1 MKFIKNFFWIFLL
14 LVIGGYFSVAE
25 AVQCSRSSYLVNAQM
40 PLAVNNLTVGP
51 DTPNGTVI
59 FRQQFRVGGMLT
71 TFCQASNS
79 SYDVYKKYTYLDL
92 PLTASSWRGGIFPNG
107 TIYQTGV
114 QGIGVM
120 MAAENGPLPREVQTK
135 YRTPAYKP
143 YNHNFKNFLID
154 LFFIKIGNIQPGT
167 IKGINLPTGAISFR
181 APGADILLAR
191 LAITGSINIVSQTC
205 RVSNVTVPM
214 GQHKIGDKL
223 TGVGKTTEWIDASI
237 RLTNCPRFYGTLN
250 DGNNT
255 YYNYTTGASNTGT
268 FTRNTLGASIS
279 PNTSVFDNSKGILN
293 IKSTTNSAKGVA
305 IQLAEFSNGNFK
317 DYIEFGSII
326 NYDLNNNS
334 STTVTI
340 PLRARYIQTESKVTP
355 GRADATA
362 TFTLTYK

>member
-1 MKFIKNFFWIFLL
+1 MKCIKNFFWIFLL
-14 LVIGGYFSVAE
+14 LVIGGYSSVAE
-25 AVQCSRSSYLVNAQM
+25 AVQCSRTSSLVNAQM

-59 FRQQFRVGGMLT
+59 FRQDFRLGQQLIVD
-71 TFCQASNS
+71 CNS
-79 SYDVYKKYTYLDL
+79 SRSQYQTYKSYNYAYRPL
-92 PLTASSWRGGIFPNG
+92 PDSQWKGGPYPQA

-114 QGIGVM
+114 PGIGVM
-120 MAAENGPLPREVQTK
+120 IAAENRPLSIDIKTK
-135 YRTPAYKP
+135 YITPANRPITHKF
-143 YNHNFKNFLID
+143 NLGGMV
-154 LFFIKIGNIQPGT
+154 LLFIKTGNVQPGT
-167 IKGINLPTGAISFR
+167 ILGSNLPYSNIRFK

-191 LAITGSINIVSQTC
+191 LVISGSINIVSQTC

-223 TGVGKTTEWIDASI
+223 TGAGKTTEWVDASI
-237 RLTNCPRFYGTLN
+237 RLTNCPRFYGTLK

-255 YYNYTTGASNTGT
+255 YYNYTTRETGIGN

-305 IQLAEFSNGNFK
+305 IQLAEFSNGSFK

-326 NYDLNNNS
+326 NYYLNNNS

>member
-1 MKFIKNFFWIFLL
+1 
-14 LVIGGYFSVAE
+14 
-25 AVQCSRSSYLVNAQM
+25 M

-59 FRQQFRVGGMLT
+59 FRQDFQIGQMLSVNCNQSSSQYQTYKSYNYTSRPLPDSQWKGGPYPR
-71 TFCQASNS
+71 A
-79 SYDVYKKYTYLDL
+79 
-92 PLTASSWRGGIFPNG
+92 

-114 QGIGVM
+114 PGIGVM
-120 MAAENGPLPREVQTK
+120 IAAENSPLSIDIKTK
-135 YRTPAYKP
+135 YVTPANRHVTHKF
-143 YNHNFKNFLID
+143 NLGGMI
-154 LFFIKIGNIQPGT
+154 LLFIKIGNVQPGT
-167 IKGINLPTGAISFR
+167 IRGFNLPSSNIRFKASGAN
-181 APGADILLAR
+181 ILLAR

-205 RVSNVTVPM
+205 NVSNVTVPM

-237 RLTNCPRFYGTLN
+237 RLTNCPRFYGTLK

-268 FTRNTLGASIS
+268 YTKNILGVSIS
-279 PNTSVFDNSKGILN
+279 PNTSIIDNSQGIMS

-305 IQLAEFSNGNFK
+305 IQLAEFSNGFNQ
-317 DYIEFGSII
+317 YIKFGNLL
-326 NYDLNNNS
+326 NYTLLNNNR
-334 STTVTI
+334 TTFTI
-340 PLRARYIQTESKVTP
+340 PLKARYIQTESKVTP

>member
-1 MKFIKNFFWIFLL
+1 MKCIKNFFWTFLL
-14 LVIGGYFSVAE
+14 LVIGGFSGVVE
-25 AVQCSRSSYLVNAQM
+25 AVTCSRSSSLVDAQM

-59 FRQQFRVGGMLT
+59 FRQVFFLGQTLSVH
-71 TFCQASNS
+71 CNSSNS
-79 SYDVYKKYTYLDL
+79 QYQAYKSYNYTLRPL
-92 PLTASSWRGGIFPNG
+92 PDSQWHGGPYPQA

-114 QGIGVM
+114 PGIGVM
-120 MAAENGPLPREVQTK
+120 ISAESRPLSIDIKTK
-135 YRTPAYKP
+135 YITPA
-143 YNHNFKNFLID
+143 NRARDHNFNLGGMV
-154 LFFIKIGNIQPGT
+154 LLFIKTGNVQPGT
-167 IKGINLPTGAISFR
+167 ILGSNLPSSNIRFK
-181 APGADILLAR
+181 APGANVLLAR
-191 LAITGSINIVSQTC
+191 LKITGSINIVSQTC

-223 TGVGKTTEWIDASI
+223 TGVGKTTEWVDASI
-237 RLTNCPRFYGTLN
+237 RLTNCPRFYGTLK

-255 YYNYTTGASNTGT
+255 YYNYTTEETGVGT

-279 PNTSVFDNSKGILN
+279 PNTSIVDSSKGIMS

-305 IQLAEFSNGNFK
+305 IQLAEFSYGNFNF
-317 DYIEFGSII
+317 YIKFGNLI
-326 NYDLNNNS
+326 NYDLYNNNN
-334 STTVTI
+334 TTATI

>member
-1 MKFIKNFFWIFLL
+1 MKCIKNFIGAFLL
-14 LVIGGYFSVAE
+14 LVIGGYSSVTE
-25 AVQCSRSSYLVNAQM
+25 AVTCSRTSSLVDAQM

-51 DTPNGTVI
+51 DTPIGTVI
-59 FRQQFRVGGMLT
+59 FRQDFLSGQMLSAYCNASYTSYQAYIESRYSSLPHSASPWKGGPYPK
-71 TFCQASNS
+71 A
-79 SYDVYKKYTYLDL
+79 
-92 PLTASSWRGGIFPNG
+92 

-114 QGIGVM
+114 PGIGVM
-120 MAAENGPLPREVQTK
+120 MATSNGPFPSIINFTRTQENRNRNYK
-135 YRTPAYKP
+135 YNNSNITLL
-143 YNHNFKNFLID
+143 LI
-154 LFFIKIGNIQPGT
+154 KTGNVQPGT
-167 IKGINLPTGAISFR
+167 IRGINLPTASIRFK
-181 APGADILLAR
+181 APGTNILWAR
-191 LAITGSINIVSQTC
+191 VKIRGTINIVSQTC
-205 RVSNVTVPM
+205 NISNVTVPM

-223 TGVGKTTEWIDASI
+223 TGVGKTTEWVDASI
-237 RLTNCPRFYGTLN
+237 RLTNCPRFYGTLK

-255 YYNYTTGASNTGT
+255 YYNYTTRETGIGN

-305 IQLAEFSNGNFK
+305 IQLAEFSNGSFK

-326 NYDLNNNS
+326 NYYLNNNS

-340 PLRARYIQTESKVTP
+340 PLRARYIQTESKITP